1 LLSTNLQDTFERNAK
16 AGTKRPLLTALYQ
29 TYRTDVLVGAFCC
42 VLGNLVLIMV
52 PYVLKYLIAFA
63 TEAYIADSTGQPA
76 PAVRTGI
83 GYVIGLTCMQI
94 LGSIG
99 NNHFMYRGMVV
110 GGEARSALI
119 SIIFRKAMTISGRAK
134 AGWKSPKSLPP
145 DIKPDSDEEKQWF
158 AEQLKET
165 RTEGWSNGRII
176 NLMSTDTNRID
187 KAAGWMHMA
196 WVSPL
201 TMIVTIVLLLI
212 NLTYSALPGIGIF
225 FMSIPIMGFAVR
237 RMFTTR
243 TKVNTLTDQRVSLTQ
258 EVLQAIRFVKYYAWE
273 PDFLDRIGK
282 LRRGEI
288 RSVQLLYAIKNGMT
302 AVGTSIPMF
311 ASMLAFITY
320 SLTNHALDPAPIFS
334 SLTLF
339 NQLRLPLMMFP
350 MVVGLVTDA
359 LAAVERIE
367 DFLLTEDMQPDVE
380 PVGNAPDAVS
390 LVDAAFTWENIIEG
404 SGPGKT
410 KSDKKAAKMNA
421 KKAKKEKKVKK
432 MAADVEKI
440 SDANS
445 EETKIA
451 ETPPEIGSVLT
462 PFKIEN
468 LNIQVGYQE
477 FLGIVGGVGS
487 GKTSLIA
494 ALAGEMRK
502 IDGDTVISGS
512 KAYCPQSAWIQNAT
526 VQDNIIFGRELD
538 EERFQ
543 RVIDACSLRPD
554 LEILPRGRY
563 AQIGERGINLSGG
576 QKARISLARSI
587 YSDADII
594 LLDDPLSAVDA
605 HVGRHIMDNAICG
618 LLKNKCRILATHQ
631 LHILNKCDRIIMMDD
646 GKVIANDSFDNLAA
660 NNEKFQ
666 AMIATVEYEKEED
679 TEQPVAREAIENATN
694 TSELVK
700 ESSAQEEEE
709 DGPEQV
715 SGSMYF
721 QYFAAAGSPF
731 VLPVVA
737 LLLVLSQG
745 GAIVTS
751 LWLSWWTS
759 NKFGFDS
766 GTYVSSLPLL

>member
-1 LLSTNLQDTFERNAK
+1 M
-16 AGTKRPLLTALYQ
+16 
-29 TYRTDVLVGAFCC
+29 
-42 VLGNLVLIMV
+42 LGNIVLILV
-52 PYVLKYLIAFA
+52 PYVLKYLIVFA
-63 TEAYIADSTGQPA
+63 TEAYIAETTGTPA
-76 PAVRTGI
+76 PAVKTGI

-99 NNHFMYRGMVV
+99 NNHFMYRGMIV
-110 GGEARSALI
+110 GGQARSALI
-119 SIIFRKAMTISGRAK
+119 SIIFKKAMTISGRAK
-134 AGWKSPKSLPP
+134 AGWKAPKSPPP
-145 DIKPDSDEEKQWF
+145 DIKPGSDEEKKWF
-158 AEQLKET
+158 AEHLKET
-165 RTEGWSNGRII
+165 KTEGWSNGRII

-201 TMIVTIVLLLI
+201 TMLVTIALLLI
-212 NLTYSALPGIGIF
+212 NLTYSALPGIGLF
-225 FMSIPIMGFAVR
+225 FISVPILSLAVR
-237 RMFTTR
+237 SMFAIR
-243 TKVNTLTDQRVSLTQ
+243 AKANSLTDKRVGLTQ

-282 LRRGEI
+282 FRRSEI
-288 RSVQLLYAIKNGMT
+288 RFVQLLYALKNGMT

-311 ASMLAFITY
+311 SSMLAFITY

-339 NQLRLPLMMFP
+339 NQLRLPLMLFP

-359 LAAVERIE
+359 LAAIQRIE
-367 DFLLTEDMQPDVE
+367 EFLLTEDMPPDVE
-380 PVGNAPDAVS
+380 PVRDALDAVS
-390 LVDAAFTWENIIEG
+390 LIDAAFTWESTIEG
-404 SGPGKT
+404 SGEKV
-410 KSDKKAAKMNA
+410 KNDKKAAKMNA
-421 KKAKKEKKVKK
+421 KKAKKEKKAKNK
-432 MAADVEKI
+432 AKDAEK
-440 SDANS
+440 DTEKTS
-445 EETKIA
+445 EGTKTPETDSESI
-451 ETPPEIGSVLT
+451 

-468 LNIQVGYQE
+468 LNIRVGREE

-487 GKTSLIA
+487 GKTSLLA

-502 IDGDTVISGS
+502 INGDSVISGS

-526 VQDNIIFGRELD
+526 VQDNITFGRELD

-576 QKARISLARSI
+576 QKARVSLARSI

-631 LHILNKCDRIIMMDD
+631 LHILNQCDRIIMMDD
-646 GKVIANDSFDNLAA
+646 GKVIANDTFDNLAA

-666 AMIATVEYEKEED
+666 AMIATVEYDQEEVEK
-679 TEQPVAREAIENATN
+679 PVAREAAEDT
-694 TSELVK
+694 VK
-700 ESSAQEEEE
+700 DTALAKDSAQEEEE

-715 SGSMYF
+715 SGSMYLK
-721 QYFAAAGSPF
+721 YFAAAGSPF
-731 VLPVVA
+731 VFPFVA

-759 NKFGFDS
+759 NKFGFS
-766 GTYVSSLPLL
+766 TGTYVSTLLFIAFSFISLTSPDWYLCWPRRRSGIAELCVFNLTRYGWHNRK